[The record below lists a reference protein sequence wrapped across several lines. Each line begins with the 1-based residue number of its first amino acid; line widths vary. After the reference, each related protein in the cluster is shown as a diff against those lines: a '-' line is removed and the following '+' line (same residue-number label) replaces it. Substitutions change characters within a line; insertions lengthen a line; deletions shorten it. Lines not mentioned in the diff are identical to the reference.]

1 MDVSDVER
9 VGVRQPYEQV
19 MDQVSVPEHFVFMN
33 KRLK

>member
-9 VGVRQPYEQV
+9 DRVRQPYKQV
-19 MDQVSVPEHFVFMN
+19 MGQVSVPEHFVFMN